1 MPAASGTREASAA
14 ASGTWERVSAVA
26 DWDPVSEA
34 EVWEPDWAEADSAV
48 IWEEA
53 DWEEAVDYSHRLQQ
67 LVSNNYYNL
76 FGVYEIENGRSTD
89 TCTCTLILKN
99 GC

>member
-26 DWDPVSEA
+26 DSDPVSEA

-67 LVSNNYYNL
+67 LVSYNYYL
-76 FGVYEIENGRSTD
+76 LGVMKLKMEGV
-89 TCTCTLILKN
+89 LIHVHVP
-99 GC
+99 